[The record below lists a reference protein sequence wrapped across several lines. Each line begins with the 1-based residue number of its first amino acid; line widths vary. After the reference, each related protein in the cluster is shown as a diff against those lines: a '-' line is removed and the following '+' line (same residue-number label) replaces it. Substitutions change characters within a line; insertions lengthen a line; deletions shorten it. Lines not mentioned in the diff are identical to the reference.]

1 MSIFDVSSIMN
12 VELAQELDTVSIP
25 HPEGDYMFKIVK
37 MEPRAWT
44 KKDDPTKNGVALD
57 ITLEA
62 MDQDVL
68 TELGVEKCIIRG
80 GIPLEI
86 ADDGKTLA
94 QGSNKNVPLGK
105 FLDAVDCNRPGVPLT
120 AALNQIVMV
129 KVVHEIVDEVPYA
142 KAKKFAKVE

>member
-1 MSIFDVSSIMN
+1 MSAFD
-12 VELAQELDTVSIP
+12 LASLMGQEIEQELDTTSLP

-37 MEPRAWT
+37 LEPRAWS
-44 KKDDPTKNGVALD
+44 KKDDPTVNGVALD

-68 TELGVEKCIIRG
+68 TELGMTKCIVKG

-86 ADDGKTLA
+86 AEDGKSLA
-94 QGSNKNVPLGK
+94 QGKNKNVPLGR
-105 FLDAVDCNRPGVPLT
+105 FLDAVDCNRAGVPLT
-120 AALNQIVMV
+120 AALNQMVMV

-142 KAKKFAKVE
+142 KAKKYARVS